1 MAKRNCKLER
11 RIRFDLLALQMKFG
25 ECEQEIIFQKPN
37 IIHAAL
43 GLQNVHIHIENGKE
57 LNIYAKVNIENKTMA
72 PGLGQVQVKR

>member
-57 LNIYAKVNIENKTMA
+57 LNIYAKVNIENKTMT